1 MRDGVKQLVNPLFS
15 SVCPWSRR
23 SLSWHDVGRRFR
35 IMSDG
40 FPVATS
46 ARARR
51 TRSAAA
57 GAASKPAQSS
67 MDDFLGGGG
76 LIASVP
82 PSEPA
87 KGMPEAGGWVSDKS
101 GVENY
106 EGPPPSN
113 NLRTVQSEAKSNA
126 ARIDDIPEKGASF
139 RVNMGEFRAAARRAA
154 NGDEFK
160 MPPGPVEQVT
170 TPAGNKVSPYEPGP
184 RQAVVA
190 PMRPNEIDAAI
201 ASSNSNKP
209 DLHPAYGRIVRTMF
223 AFDADKIFDEL
234 NEKRRFGK
242 PIKDMGYLELAES
255 LDDAARMH
263 RNASLLFADAQ
274 VKRAQFEAD
283 CEAIAGD
290 MRSQA
295 SNALKREK
303 DEKGG
308 KQITNGDVEARMASM
323 FPDEYRRQNVLK
335 AKIKA
340 TVGQLED
347 DVKWWELRRR
357 EIDTMLRECRK

>member
-1 MRDGVKQLVNPLFS
+1 
-15 SVCPWSRR
+15 
-23 SLSWHDVGRRFR
+23 
-35 IMSDG
+35 MSDG

-51 TRSAAA
+51 TRSAAS

-76 LIASVP
+76 PIASAP

-101 GVENY
+101 GVEKY
-106 EGPPPSN
+106 EGRPVERQPVPELTQDEIESRTRHMSREQKPMNRPFESFPLNGLLCEVCKEPQRITPSGATCRN
-113 NLRTVQSEAKSNA
+113 EGHGGAFGIDPKEAKWQPPEEKPLGMKPNA
-126 ARIDDIPEKGASF
+126 
-139 RVNMGEFRAAARRAA
+139 
-154 NGDEFK
+154 
-160 MPPGPVEQVT
+160 
-170 TPAGNKVSPYEPGP
+170 
-184 RQAVVA
+184 A

-201 ASSNSNKP
+201 ASSNGDKP

-223 AFDADKIFDEL
+223 AFDPDKIFDEL

-263 RNASLLFADAQ
+263 RNASLLFADSQ

-290 MRSQA
+290 MRTQA

-357 EIDTMLRECRK
+357 EIDTMLRECRKA

>member
-1 MRDGVKQLVNPLFS
+1 
-15 SVCPWSRR
+15 
-23 SLSWHDVGRRFR
+23 
-35 IMSDG
+35 MSDG

-51 TRSAAA
+51 TRSAAS

-76 LIASVP
+76 PIASAP

-87 KGMPEAGGWVSDKS
+87 KGMPEAGGWVTDKS
-101 GVENY
+101 GKETYEQAMTKPFESFQLNGLLCEVCKEPQRITPGGPSCRNGHGGAEGVE
-106 EGPPPSN
+106 PPKPQIAQWQPPEEKP
-113 NLRTVQSEAKSNA
+113 LGMKPNA
-126 ARIDDIPEKGASF
+126 IS
-139 RVNMGEFRAAARRAA
+139 
-154 NGDEFK
+154 
-160 MPPGPVEQVT
+160 
-170 TPAGNKVSPYEPGP
+170 
-184 RQAVVA
+184 
-190 PMRPNEIDAAI
+190 MRPNEIDAAI
-201 ASSNSNKP
+201 ASSNSDKP

-223 AFDADKIFDEL
+223 AFDPDKIFDEL

-242 PIKDMGYLELAES
+242 PIKDMGYLELAEA

-274 VKRAQFEAD
+274 VKRAQFESD

-290 MRSQA
+290 MRTQA

>member
-1 MRDGVKQLVNPLFS
+1 M
-15 SVCPWSRR
+15 
-23 SLSWHDVGRRFR
+23 
-35 IMSDG
+35 
-40 FPVATS
+40 
-46 ARARR
+46 
-51 TRSAAA
+51 
-57 GAASKPAQSS
+57 
-67 MDDFLGGGG
+67 
-76 LIASVP
+76 
-82 PSEPA
+82 
-87 KGMPEAGGWVSDKS
+87 
-101 GVENY
+101 
-106 EGPPPSN
+106 
-113 NLRTVQSEAKSNA
+113 
-126 ARIDDIPEKGASF
+126 
-139 RVNMGEFRAAARRAA
+139 
-154 NGDEFK
+154 
-160 MPPGPVEQVT
+160 
-170 TPAGNKVSPYEPGP
+170 
-184 RQAVVA
+184 
-190 PMRPNEIDAAI
+190 
-201 ASSNSNKP
+201 NSNKP

-290 MRSQA
+290 MRTQA

>member
-1 MRDGVKQLVNPLFS
+1 
-15 SVCPWSRR
+15 
-23 SLSWHDVGRRFR
+23 
-35 IMSDG
+35 MSDG

-51 TRSAAA
+51 TRSAAS

-76 LIASVP
+76 PIASAP

-87 KGMPEAGGWVSDKS
+87 KGMPEAGGWVVDKS
-101 GVENY
+101 GVEKY
-106 EGPPPSN
+106 EGQLPSN
-113 NLRTVQSEAKSNA
+113 NLRTHEQKPINLPFESFPLNGLLCEMCKEPQRITPSGATCRNEGHGGAFGIEPKEAKWQP
-126 ARIDDIPEKGASF
+126 PEEKPFGMKPSA
-139 RVNMGEFRAAARRAA
+139 
-154 NGDEFK
+154 
-160 MPPGPVEQVT
+160 
-170 TPAGNKVSPYEPGP
+170 
-184 RQAVVA
+184 A

-201 ASSNSNKP
+201 ASSSGDKP

-223 AFDADKIFDEL
+223 AFDPDKIFDEL

-242 PIKDMGYLELAES
+242 PIKDMGYLELAEA

-274 VKRAQFEAD
+274 VKRAQFESD

-290 MRSQA
+290 MRTQA

-357 EIDTMLRECRK
+357 EIDTMLRECRKA

>member
-1 MRDGVKQLVNPLFS
+1 
-15 SVCPWSRR
+15 
-23 SLSWHDVGRRFR
+23 
-35 IMSDG
+35 MSDG

-51 TRSAAA
+51 TRSVAS

-76 LIASVP
+76 PIASAP
-82 PSEPA
+82 PSEPT

-101 GVENY
+101 GVEKY

-113 NLRTVQSEAKSNA
+113 NLRTHEQKPTNRPFESFPLNGLLCEMCKEPQ
-126 ARIDDIPEKGASF
+126 RITPSGATCRNEGHGGAFGIDPKEVKWQPPEEKPLG
-139 RVNMGEFRAAARRAA
+139 M
-154 NGDEFK
+154 K
-160 MPPGPVEQVT
+160 QVT
-170 TPAGNKVSPYEPGP
+170 TPAGNKALPCEPGP
-184 RQAVVA
+184 RQAVPIDRTA
-190 PMRPNEIDAAI
+190 LMRPNEIDAAI
-201 ASSNSNKP
+201 ASSNSDKP

-223 AFDADKIFDEL
+223 AFDPDKIFDEL

-242 PIKDMGYLELAES
+242 PIKDMGYLELAEA

-274 VKRAQFEAD
+274 VKRAQFESD

-290 MRSQA
+290 MRTQA

>member
-1 MRDGVKQLVNPLFS
+1 
-15 SVCPWSRR
+15 
-23 SLSWHDVGRRFR
+23 
-35 IMSDG
+35 MSDG
-40 FPVATS
+40 FPIATS

-51 TRSAAA
+51 TRSAAS
-57 GAASKPAQSS
+57 GATSKPTQSS

-76 LIASVP
+76 PIASSP

-87 KGMPEAGGWVSDKS
+87 KGMPEPGGWVSDKS
-101 GVENY
+101 GVERY
-106 EGPPPSN
+106 EGQPVERHPVPE
-113 NLRTVQSEAKSNA
+113 LTQ
-126 ARIDDIPEKGASF
+126 DDIE
-139 RVNMGEFRAAARRAA
+139 ARTR
-154 NGDEFK
+154 
-160 MPPGPVEQVT
+160 QVV
-170 TPAGNKVSPYEPGP
+170 TPAGNKVLPYEPGP
-184 RQAVVA
+184 RQAT

-201 ASSNSNKP
+201 AQANANKP
-209 DLHPAYGRIVRTMF
+209 DLHPAYGRIVRTIF
-223 AFDADKIFDEL
+223 AFDPDKVFDEL

-242 PIKDMGYLELAES
+242 PIKDMGYLELAEA

-290 MRSQA
+290 MRTQA
-295 SNALKREK
+295 SNTLKREK

>member
-1 MRDGVKQLVNPLFS
+1 
-15 SVCPWSRR
+15 
-23 SLSWHDVGRRFR
+23 
-35 IMSDG
+35 MSDG

-51 TRSAAA
+51 TRSAAS
-57 GAASKPAQSS
+57 GVVSKPAQSS

-76 LIASVP
+76 PIASAP
-82 PSEPA
+82 HSEPA

-101 GVENY
+101 GVERY
-106 EGPPPSN
+106 EGRPVEMHP
-113 NLRTVQSEAKSNA
+113 V
-126 ARIDDIPEKGASF
+126 PELTQ
-139 RVNMGEFRAAARRAA
+139 
-154 NGDEFK
+154 DEFGL
-160 MPPGPVEQVT
+160 PYRIESRTQQSRQVV
-170 TPAGNKVSPYEPGP
+170 TPAGNKVLPYEPGP
-184 RQAVVA
+184 RQVVVA

-201 ASSNSNKP
+201 ASSNSDKP

-242 PIKDMGYLELAES
+242 PIKDMGYLELAEA

-290 MRSQA
+290 MRTQA

>member
-1 MRDGVKQLVNPLFS
+1 
-15 SVCPWSRR
+15 
-23 SLSWHDVGRRFR
+23 
-35 IMSDG
+35 MSDG

-51 TRSAAA
+51 TRSAAS
-57 GAASKPAQSS
+57 GAASKPTQSS

-76 LIASVP
+76 LIASVL
-82 PSEPA
+82 PSEPVN
-87 KGMPEAGGWVSDKS
+87 GMPEAGGWVSDKS
-101 GVENY
+101 GVEKY

-113 NLRTVQSEAKSNA
+113 NLRTHEQKPTNRPFESFPLNGLLCSVCQKPQRDTPS
-126 ARIDDIPEKGASF
+126 GASCASLHGGADGIDPKE
-139 RVNMGEFRAAARRAA
+139 VKLQPPEEKPLGMKPNM
-154 NGDEFK
+154 
-160 MPPGPVEQVT
+160 T
-170 TPAGNKVSPYEPGP
+170 
-184 RQAVVA
+184 

-223 AFDADKIFDEL
+223 AFDPDKIFDEL

-308 KQITNGDVEARMASM
+308 KQITNGDVEARTASM

>member
-1 MRDGVKQLVNPLFS
+1 
-15 SVCPWSRR
+15 
-23 SLSWHDVGRRFR
+23 
-35 IMSDG
+35 
-40 FPVATS
+40 
-46 ARARR
+46 
-51 TRSAAA
+51 
-57 GAASKPAQSS
+57 

-76 LIASVP
+76 PITSVP
-82 PSEPA
+82 PSEPVN
-87 KGMPEAGGWVSDKS
+87 GMPEAGGWVSDKS
-101 GVENY
+101 GVERY
-106 EGPPPSN
+106 EG
-113 NLRTVQSEAKSNA
+113 R
-126 ARIDDIPEKGASF
+126 
-139 RVNMGEFRAAARRAA
+139 
-154 NGDEFK
+154 
-160 MPPGPVEQVT
+160 PVERHPVPELTQDEIESRTQQSKQVV
-170 TPAGNKVSPYEPGP
+170 TPAGNKVLPYEPGP

-201 ASSNSNKP
+201 ASSNSDKP

-223 AFDADKIFDEL
+223 AFDPDKIFDEL

-242 PIKDMGYLELAES
+242 PIKDMGYLELAEA

-290 MRSQA
+290 MRTQA

>member
-1 MRDGVKQLVNPLFS
+1 
-15 SVCPWSRR
+15 
-23 SLSWHDVGRRFR
+23 
-35 IMSDG
+35 MSDG

-51 TRSAAA
+51 TRSAAS
-57 GAASKPAQSS
+57 GAASKPTHSS

-76 LIASVP
+76 PIASVP

-101 GVENY
+101 GVERY

-113 NLRTVQSEAKSNA
+113 RFPKVDAVCRGESTETLTGEDAREMGR
-126 ARIDDIPEKGASF
+126 RIDQEVAKADGKLPKWQPPEEKPLG
-139 RVNMGEFRAAARRAA
+139 M
-154 NGDEFK
+154 K
-160 MPPGPVEQVT
+160 QVT
-170 TPAGNKVSPYEPGP
+170 TPAGNKALPYEPGP
-184 RQAVVA
+184 RQAVPIDRAA

-201 ASSNSNKP
+201 ASSNSDKP

-223 AFDADKIFDEL
+223 AFDPDKIFDEL

-242 PIKDMGYLELAES
+242 PIKDMGYLELAEA

-274 VKRAQFEAD
+274 VKRAQFESD

-290 MRSQA
+290 MRTQA

-357 EIDTMLRECRK
+357 EIDTILRECRK